1 MMRPT
6 MCFLMAVCVVFL
18 AGGVAQAGEKM
29 LAHDVFFT
37 LKDRSPEAKANLVAA
52 CKKYLTGH
60 PGTVWFAVGPLAEEF
75 NRDVNDR
82 QFDVALHL
90 VFKDKAAHDQYA
102 KAERHMKFIEEM
114 EATWEKV
121 RVFDSYVDGFDHGTV
136 SMTPEG
142 GEQPRKFFLPDQ
154 AASFAGM
161 IQGEV
166 TKKGDGEFV
175 LKVEKIAEVWEH
187 SKARDPKA
195 LVGKQVVV
203 ESPVEQGKVVE
214 SAARF
219 IRSLKVGEKVT
230 VDVAHRKGETLTL
243 LELTED
249 QRKRAE
255 Q

>member
-1 MMRPT
+1 MRPT

-166 TKKGDGEFV
+166 KELGQHAKELERARKQARLGHPSTRIVPWFRNCSTRLRLGALPSPTGSFARPRGKG
-175 LKVEKIAEVWEH
+175 
-187 SKARDPKA
+187 
-195 LVGKQVVV
+195 
-203 ESPVEQGKVVE
+203 
-214 SAARF
+214 
-219 IRSLKVGEKVT
+219 
-230 VDVAHRKGETLTL
+230 
-243 LELTED
+243 
-249 QRKRAE
+249 
-255 Q
+255 